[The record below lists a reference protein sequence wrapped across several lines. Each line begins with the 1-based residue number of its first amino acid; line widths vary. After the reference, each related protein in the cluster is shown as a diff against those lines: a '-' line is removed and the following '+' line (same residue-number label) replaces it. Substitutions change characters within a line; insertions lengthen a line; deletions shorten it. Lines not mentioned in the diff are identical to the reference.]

1 MTVGRAL
8 HHTPESHIDLLH
20 RPLFAHL
27 ATVRPDGSI
36 DPDPDAVF
44 YLQLQQRYDETFP
57 IGDAPVRVVISVR
70 TTSFVAVTR
79 GIVVPP

>member
-1 MTVGRAL
+1 MTVGRAP
-8 HHTPESHIDLLH
+8 TTPPESHIDLLH

-57 IGDAPVRVVISVR
+57 IGDAPVRVVIPVR
-70 TTSFVAVTR
+70 TTSFVAGTR
-79 GIVVPP
+79 GVVVPT